1 MTGSISRLRG
11 GLRARAAGLALGA
24 LVAGGLAIQPV
35 QAEGLLDSIDNEDIG
50 RIVGGVGGAVLGSQ
64 FGKGTGKAVA
74 VGAGA
79 LGGLFLGGEIG
90 KRVGGSDQEQIVNT
104 RQQALESDRPV
115 TWRNPDSG
123 VQSTARVTETAYR
136 PAPVVTTKPST
147 GSATPKN
154 DVVWR
159 VPPMQLIGADY
170 RATTTSN
177 IRGGPSTDYAV
188 MGQLKEDERVH
199 VVGKVA
205 DRDWYMISRNGIGSG
220 FVYGD
225 LLRRIPGSGG
235 DMARPQSTA
244 SLDNVRECS
253 VIEQQVT
260 LSDGTQETRRA
271 RACRTADGNWELI

>member
-1 MTGSISRLRG
+1 MTRSNIRVGFRS
-11 GLRARAAGLALGA
+11 RAAGLTLSA
-24 LVAGGLAIQPV
+24 LVAASLATAPA

-90 KRVGGSDQEQIVNT
+90 KRIGGNDQQAITQT
-104 RQQALESDRPV
+104 RQQALETEQPV

-136 PAPVVTTKPST
+136 PAPVVTTKQSVK
-147 GSATPKN
+147 PKN

-177 IRGGPSTDYAV
+177 VRGGPSTDYAV
-188 MGQLKEDERVH
+188 MGQLNEGERIH

-205 DRDWYMISRNGIGSG
+205 DQDWYMISRNGIGSG
-220 FVYGD
+220 FVYGP
-225 LLRRIPGSGG
+225 LLQRIPGTGG
-235 DMARPQSTA
+235 DMARPMSTA
-244 SLDNVRECS
+244 TLDNVRECS

-260 LSDGTQETRRA
+260 LPDGTQETRRA